1 MKKKKADKI
10 PPGGENPIRTLG
22 LHIAGLRAGIM
33 EHKPHPESAAQ
44 RVADL
49 LAEAAYILLN
59 PPPSN
64 DKPKQ
69 N

>member
-1 MKKKKADKI
+1 MKKKKSDGASQ
-10 PPGGENPIRTLG
+10 GEENPVRTLG